1 MVKVTFNNK
10 KPAQQKTAPVSPEK
24 ESAGGVKVTFSAE
37 RTRRTK
43 PFSTAANAS
52 TQQKDTTVP
61 QTKRGKAAS
70 PMFRVQQNDIV
81 PQAQS
86 ALAQKMAQGAL
97 QKEYAK
103 NYQSMDTFNQHAQ
116 DVKAPTVAQ
125 RAGNTLKGAAKTY
138 GAGIVNIS
146 GMAAQGQGGTA
157 MSPVYREQVETL
169 DQQIA
174 ALEATLSDPTMTA
187 QDIADTKEAIANAKA
202 QRDLYQTAVRSG
214 EKTAESVY
222 GVADL
227 VTDSGAEDIN
237 KAKSGLGKV
246 GRLAVDVGVAGA
258 QMGADAA
265 LGALTGG
272 GALAP
277 MFVRSAGG
285 SAQQARREGA
295 THEQQ
300 VNYGFA
306 SGVLSV
312 ATEKISNVAA
322 PFKKMFGGGFLD
334 NAIGGALAQM
344 NGSAA
349 GKIALSF
356 LAEGGEEV
364 IEDLLQP
371 ALQTIYNGKTLGGS
385 YSQLE
390 ASEIINDFLVGGIL
404 GGLGGGVEAVGSR
417 GGRFYDSHTEIQD
430 ITLPTQRRSDADVV
444 NGIADRLFARYDSMI
459 GESGRKAIR
468 GTYQENTDTAQH
480 VKEFIP
486 AYNAGMEGKANPNPT
501 NETAYAGYIAGQ
513 NDAKTEARRKTFA
526 QENDGSS
533 GLVYDEYVSREMNS
547 TVADEINTVAKAL
560 GVRVRMDDQV
570 LGGKA
575 NGVIEG
581 SEIHIAKDANDPVMR
596 VVGHEWTHR
605 VQKLA
610 PEQYTA
616 FRNAIMEDPDV
627 AEAANILYELY
638 NRKGVETSMDE
649 ALDEAAANYAGEMI
663 ANTDVLN
670 EFIRRHSEDR
680 TLLEKLRDAIRE
692 IVGKLTGKA
701 KKQAQTAEG
710 LLQQA
715 FEAAAKNSKNAAG
728 DGGAKRF
735 MFAGENAKNADKEA
749 LNTAKEMEKDG
760 ADAETIRQKTGWFRG
775 ADGKWR
781 SEVNDS
787 GMKLRFE
794 SGLYDYE
801 TELRE
806 KNHAWDKLTDRKLTD
821 EQRRDLADY
830 QRSTERGEADEA
842 LYEKLTGEFGGD
854 FEKWALTLETVK
866 EAAKSIPNY
875 TTLGK
880 LVDAPKLF
888 AAYPDLADVGVT
900 FQTLER
906 GQNGGY
912 NRRFDSI
919 ELSRDLKNRPEALL
933 DSLTHEVQH
942 AIQSREGF
950 TPGANPEYWN
960 RKLEEGYDGR
970 TAKARRE
977 GAQLREQYEQMKA
990 DDPEFMRSMEAL
1002 NAMAPTVPRGKIDL
1016 NTWEQVEPDPPEWVR
1031 FDERRDQLEEKYG
1044 DRVWD
1049 YFSLRDSI
1057 DRNARDGRMPGQLY
1071 RDTAGEIEARDAA
1084 ARRSLTAEERRGR
1097 KPNLG
1102 DEDTVFAGGGRS
1114 YAIGKTTGNKPFVEV
1129 EQDILAG
1136 VPEADWVKTVKENLK
1151 SKFPNGIT
1159 VGNNEIQIDGRSRQ
1173 EMTYSRYMQWLYNND
1188 PQLMADK
1195 LRATNNADEILLATT
1210 DWINEGLN
1218 HPRKDRIVDFARGN
1232 VLLRV
1237 GGSDYTADVVVG
1249 TRKNGSMALYDVLNL
1264 QPTSFI
1270 EKEADAATST
1280 NPSPGAARNTA
1291 SVSGSSVSQNGGN
1304 VKRYSLK
1311 EQRAEDEAYLSLAE
1325 DPKRNR
1331 GKLQEMVNAAAERAG
1346 YDSPDLYHGTRAFG
1360 FTEFDLAKMDDGTSI
1375 FLTTNPTVAGTYTSA
1390 DAENTNLETLYRN
1403 PKSPADRGNP
1413 LKRVDAK
1420 SAPLGEVIAAWNRE
1434 ADALGAHKYRAAY
1447 HEEVL
1452 ARAEREIGEEAP
1464 RMAAAAKRYAEETD
1478 GLSLPVRQYLKRLS
1492 DLGNYS
1498 GKRLYEEIFILKE
1511 TESGF
1516 EQGTRPDREMNA
1528 FVERTGGIP
1537 AETAALARA
1546 ALSDGAFVEYVPN
1559 GKNVRSGHPAR
1570 ATEAK
1575 FREFYQRQAEREN
1588 GIYKVR
1594 ARLQNPLVIDAQG
1607 AAWSDVGVYAKE
1619 LALEKNANLKQL
1631 AAQLG
1636 LTVEDSGSFL
1646 SKKRSLR
1653 GPTRSWSQ
1661 YAKSREYDGV
1671 IFKNL
1676 YDPGTDVENDANGV
1690 SDVYIVFDP
1699 AQVKSTEAVTYDD
1712 NGRSIPL
1719 SERFD
1724 AGKRDIRRSL
1734 KGTENAQEI
1743 AALKRENEMLRQ
1755 RVGYWK
1761 GQTRRSDGVRTD
1773 SKSVQ
1778 QAAKKLVKD
1787 YGAEID
1793 SSEIAGDL
1801 ANLYDYIARGGDET
1815 GELTYTEARRRADAI
1830 AEKIAENSM
1839 AKDEELYQEYSELR
1853 KFLRDTRLVLSAED
1867 AASITD
1873 YSALRKSLFGKAN
1886 LGKGART
1893 NVDQVYSELA
1903 ESYPEFFSETRENNV
1918 ADQVARIADVA
1929 NQLYNVSEYNPF
1941 EGYMGQAVGS
1951 ISNDIMERFF
1961 DLPQAKKTFADVK
1974 AEQLSEARRAGRQA
1988 AADAK
1993 LAGQMAQGRADAA
2006 RLRNTQQALEKER
2019 SRRVE
2024 QLSELRERYREK
2036 DATRRESQKSRELRA
2051 KITRHASAL
2060 SQKLLRPS
2068 DTKHIPEE
2076 MRSSVAAVLNS
2087 INQESRYTVDENGKR
2102 VYDGSG
2108 TPTKRSEAFRTL
2120 RDQYQKVMN
2129 EGGDMVI
2136 DPSLFGSEADGVQGS
2151 LEQVIRMGDKRLS
2164 ELSASELRTMWQV
2177 VKAVE
2182 HSVSTAGKLLSKSKY
2197 ETTQQFADA
2206 FKSDVRTRRQKLGGN
2221 MTISLETP
2229 YTFFYHYGQAGKD
2242 IYRMLRNA
2250 QDQQEVMARD
2260 IAEKAQKVI
2269 GERAKAANAREWWN
2283 SARGSNVWKMNAE
2296 THDFST
2302 AGGDKLTLTTAQTM
2316 ELYLLS
2322 KRKQALSHLL
2332 GGGVYQP
2339 EIRSAETGRTKVQRG
2354 TQQVFLTEGDI
2365 ERITDTLTGE
2375 QKRIADGLQELT
2387 TGALAK
2393 YGNEASMRAY
2403 GYRKF
2408 TENDYWPIKSAREGL
2423 HSTQEKDGGNVRSI
2437 KNIGMAQQ
2445 VQTGANNAVE
2455 LRSVFDTF
2463 ADHASDMI
2471 DYAAW
2476 LAPMED
2482 ANRFFNFQWRN
2493 DAGKPIMTV
2502 KGLLDENGG
2511 KGAQQYWQKLM
2522 GDIQNGISGKD
2533 FEPITGTFARY
2544 VGKFKGASV
2553 GANIRVVIQ
2562 QPTAF
2567 FRASAVLNPADMAKG
2582 LTGGVTKGNGWKK
2595 AVEYS
2600 PIAMRKDVGS
2610 FDIASPYTLKER
2622 FYGNEGVTNKLND
2635 LAGAAAGKADA
2646 ATWGKLWN
2654 ACEWQ
2659 VKREKPDVRA
2669 GSNEFYSAVNEAFT
2683 DMIDQTQVVDG
2694 ILQRSNIMRGKSA
2707 LSQQATAFMGEP
2719 IMSLNVLMRSYDA
2732 FRYEENPAKR
2742 SKALKNVGRAAT
2754 ALLVTNVVNAL
2765 AQSVVDGLRDDDRD
2779 KDYWEKFLSAFT
2791 GVEGDENNALE
2802 LIGNVVLNGNIGD
2815 NMNPIGQIPFA
2826 KDILSL
2832 AQGYDVSRPD
2842 MEVFA
2847 DMIKAGQTFIK
2858 SIDGSGKKTRKEATL
2873 GLIAAASK
2881 MFGLPA
2887 ANIKRD
2893 LMATL
2898 RTIAQASG
2906 SLGFQY
2912 EVEKFSYNLAN
2923 SGNRSRFIGILYDA
2937 LEQGDYTTYEHI
2949 RRDLMEQM
2957 GLDGESI
2964 QSSLK
2969 TRYKKKTESEAD
2981 YFLPQKSLDLLGIRG
2996 KYAYDSGEDEKKFSA
3011 ADLNA
3016 GAYSKYE
3023 AQRGEIYRTQADKAT
3038 SSGAFSRLSDEGKDK
3053 ALSYADTYAEE
3064 TALAAIAGGQYEI
3077 ATKWVREAQ
3086 EAQQKYRIDPG
3097 VFAACRAAAS
3107 ECKTLKDRDGK
3118 PIDKSRGMQIMEML
3132 FRSGLNE
3139 QQRKAMYE
3147 YLGVPENMRHW
3158 NRARVD
3164 EQLKIAR
3171 RKAA

>member
-52 TQQKDTTVP
+52 TRQKDMTVP
-61 QTKRGKAAS
+61 QATRGKAAS
-70 PMFRVQQNDIV
+70 PMFRAQQNDIV

-103 NYQSMDTFNQHAQ
+103 NYQSMDAFNQHAQ
-116 DVKAPTVAQ
+116 DVKTPTVAQ
-125 RAGNTLKGAAKTY
+125 RAGNALKGAAKTY

-227 VTDSGAEDIN
+227 VADSGAKDIN

-334 NAIGGALAQM
+334 NAIDGALAQM

-404 GGLGGGVEAVGSR
+404 GGFGGGVEAVGSR

-533 GLVYDEYVSREMNS
+533 GLVYDDYVSREMDS
-547 TVADEINTVAKAL
+547 ATADEINTVAKAL
-560 GVRVRMDDQV
+560 GVRVRMADEV
-570 LGGKA
+570 RGGTA

-581 SEIHIAKDANDPVMR
+581 NEIRIAKDAQDPVMR

-616 FRNAIMEDPDV
+616 FRDAIMEDPDV
-627 AEAANILYELY
+627 AEAANILHEQY
-638 NRKGVETSMDE
+638 NRMGVEISTDE

-701 KKQAQTAEG
+701 KQQAQTAEG

-715 FEAAAKNSKNAAG
+715 FEAAAKNSKNAATEG
-728 DGGAKRF
+728 GKARFEIKTLDDGRPYVKADRQVLEGDDPKKWGVQLQNYINSEIRKGNDIVLPTADGGLVR
-735 MFAGENAKNADKEA
+735 
-749 LNTAKEMEKDG
+749 L
-760 ADAETIRQKTGWFRG
+760 
-775 ADGKWR
+775 
-781 SEVNDS
+781 
-787 GMKLRFE
+787 
-794 SGLYDYE
+794 
-801 TELRE
+801 
-806 KNHAWDKLTDRKLTD
+806 
-821 EQRRDLADY
+821 
-830 QRSTERGEADEA
+830 TERSAYKLSDNKSTDLKTHRKTQLSDEA
-842 LYEKLTGEFGGD
+842 YRLKETAASHIDEIILTGEFSHNM
-854 FEKWALTLETVK
+854 E
-866 EAAKSIPNY
+866 
-875 TTLGK
+875 
-880 LVDAPKLF
+880 
-888 AAYPDLADVGVT
+888 DVGGVHKNDIGEDG
-900 FQTLER
+900 FNSYVAYFEDSD
-906 GQNGGY
+906 GQY
-912 NRRFDSI
+912 YRVSFVS
-919 ELSRDLKNRPEALL
+919 
-933 DSLTHEVQH
+933 
-942 AIQSREGF
+942 
-950 TPGANPEYWN
+950 
-960 RKLEEGYDGR
+960 
-970 TAKARRE
+970 
-977 GAQLREQYEQMKA
+977 
-990 DDPEFMRSMEAL
+990 AL
-1002 NAMAPTVPRGKIDL
+1002 NG
-1016 NTWEQVEPDPPEWVR
+1016 N
-1031 FDERRDQLEEKYG
+1031 EETAY
-1044 DRVWD
+1044 
-1049 YFSLRDSI
+1049 SI
-1057 DRNARDGRMPGQLY
+1057 GNIQKR
-1071 RDTAGEIEARDAA
+1071 
-1084 ARRSLTAEERRGR
+1084 R
-1097 KPNLG
+1097 KP
-1102 DEDTVFAGGGRS
+1102 
-1114 YAIGKTTGNKPFVEV
+1114 TTGNGSSARESSALNGGKLSKNSIPQNGDNVNTVDASAREGDNISYSDVRYSLRVTDKDTLDFLNKQKTVKTYKTMQLVDGKLYPPMAARVEGKYEDASVLGAWEMAVERPDLVKNGKFKLDKGKGQGSLEAAYNPYMHSSNLVINDQFSGAYTRDNLVTVECEVPVSEDTSGYHAEGAKDSTGWHSWHTGTVAGQVRKTNGVERKVFLSRWIKPVRILSDAEV
-1129 EQDILAG
+1129 ASMYKELLGGTDIAVPDNVVTPGLLTELKKAG
-1136 VPEADWVKTVKENLK
+1136 VPISESGRLTKENGK
-1151 SKFPNGIT
+1151 
-1159 VGNNEIQIDGRSRQ
+1159 
-1173 EMTYSRYMQWLYNND
+1173 
-1188 PQLMADK
+1188 
-1195 LRATNNADEILLATT
+1195 
-1210 DWINEGLN
+1210 
-1218 HPRKDRIVDFARGN
+1218 
-1232 VLLRV
+1232 
-1237 GGSDYTADVVVG
+1237 
-1249 TRKNGSMALYDVLNL
+1249 
-1264 QPTSFI
+1264 
-1270 EKEADAATST
+1270 
-1280 NPSPGAARNTA
+1280 
-1291 SVSGSSVSQNGGN
+1291 
-1304 VKRYSLK
+1304 KRYSLK

-1434 ADALGAHKYRAAY
+1434 ADALGAHKYRAAS
-1447 HEEVL
+1447 HEDVL

-1516 EQGTRPDREMNA
+1516 EQGSRPDREMNA

-1631 AAQLG
+1631 AAELG

-1712 NGRSIPL
+1712 SGRAIPL

-1724 AGKRDIRRSL
+1724 AGERDIRRSL

-1755 RVGYWK
+1755 RVDYWK

-1773 SKSVQ
+1773 SRSVQ

-1815 GELTYTEARRRADAI
+1815 GERTYTEARRRADAI

-2087 INQESRYTVDENGKR
+2087 INQESRYTVDKDGKR

-2136 DPSLFGSEADGVQGS
+2136 DPSLFGSEADGVQGGF
-2151 LEQVIRMGDKRLS
+2151 EQVIRMGDKRLS

-2229 YTFFYHYGQAGKD
+2229 YTFFAHYGQAGKD

-2260 IAEKAQKVI
+2260 ISEKAQKVI

-2283 SARGSNVWKMNAE
+2283 SARGSNVWKMNTEA
-2296 THDFST
+2296 HDFST

-2322 KRKQALSHLL
+2322 KRKQALGHLL

-2354 TQQVFLTEGDI
+2354 TQQVFLTEDDI

-2423 HSTQEKDGGNVRSI
+2423 HSTQEKDSGNVRSI

-2445 VQTGANNAVE
+2445 VTPNANNAVE

-2476 LAPMED
+2476 LNPMED
-2482 ANRFFNFQWRN
+2482 ANRLFNFQYRN
-2493 DAGKPIMTV
+2493 DAGNKTGVSV
-2502 KGLLDENGG
+2502 KGLLEQKGG

-2533 FEPITGTFARY
+2533 FEPITGTFAKY
-2544 VGKFKGASV
+2544 VGKFKGAAV

-2622 FYGNEGVTNKLND
+2622 FYGKEGAANKLND

-2646 ATWGKLWN
+2646 VTWGALWN

-2669 GSNEFYSAVNEAFT
+2669 GSNEFYSAVNEVFS

-2802 LIGNVVLNGNIGD
+2802 RVSNILLNGNVGD
-2815 NMNPIGQIPFA
+2815 NINPIGQIPFV

-2842 MEVFA
+2842 MEIFSDLVNA
-2847 DMIKAGQTFIK
+2847 TKTFID
-2858 SIDGSGKKTRKEATL
+2858 SAGGNGKKTRKEATL
-2873 GLIAAASK
+2873 GLIAASSK
-2881 MFGLPA
+2881 LFGLPVY
-2887 ANIKRD
+2887 NIKRD
-2893 LMATL
+2893 LTATL
-2898 RTIAQASG
+2898 RTAAQASG
-2906 SLGFQY
+2906 SLAYQY
-2912 EVEKFSYNLAN
+2912 EVEKFSYNLEN
-2923 SGNRSRFIGILYDA
+2923 GSNKSRFISILYDA

-3016 GAYSKYE
+3016 GAFSRYE
-3023 AQRGEIYRTQADKAT
+3023 AQRTNTYRKAEEKAT
-3038 SSGAFSRLSDEGKDK
+3038 GSGAFQMLSNEGKDK
-3053 ALSYADTYAEE
+3053 ALSYVESYAEAM
-3064 TALAAIAGGQYEI
+3064 ALKENSGGQYEI
-3077 ATKWVREAQ
+3077 TTKWIQNAQ
-3086 EAQQKYRIDPG
+3086 EAQKKYRIDPG
-3097 VFAACRAAAS
+3097 VFAACKAAAS
-3107 ECKTLKDRDGK
+3107 EFESLKDKDGET
-3118 PIDKSRGMQIMEML
+3118 IDLSKGLQIMEML
-3132 FRSGLNE
+3132 FRSGLTE
-3139 QQRKAMYE
+3139 TQRTAMYE
-3147 YLGVPENMRHW
+3147 YLNVPKSIRHY
-3158 NRARVD
+3158 NRALVD
-3164 EQLKIAR
+3164 EKL
-3171 RKAA
+3171 RKMRSGKN